1 MPQKRPFCNA
11 FTGCGRKRSGL
22 NVEQMPRDNRPRE
35 MFNSV
40 ESPNNIFDFNSEP
53 AVADIMQ
60 QIMSE
65 AKVWDAIQAANR
77 ELNKPQGM
85 NLNNYPAFSAQ

>member
-1 MPQKRPFCNA
+1 
-11 FTGCGRKRSGL
+11 
-22 NVEQMPRDNRPRE
+22 MPRDTLRE
-35 MFNSV
+35 MLNSV
-40 ESPNNIFDFNSEP
+40 ESPNAIFDFNSEP

-77 ELNKPQGM
+77 ELKKPSGLS
-85 NLNNYPAFSAQ
+85 LNNYPAFSAQ

>member
-1 MPQKRPFCNA
+1 MQRTA
-11 FTGCGRKRSGL
+11 
-22 NVEQMPRDNRPRE
+22 VPRDLY
-35 MFNSV
+35 NSL
-40 ESPNNIFDFNSEP
+40 ESPNNLFDFNSEP

-77 ELNKPQGM
+77 ELKKPTGLNM
-85 NLNNYPAFSAQ
+85 NNNYPTFSSQ

>member
-1 MPQKRPFCNA
+1 MFDLNA
-11 FTGCGRKRSGL
+11 
-22 NVEQMPRDNRPRE
+22 
-35 MFNSV
+35 
-40 ESPNNIFDFNSEP
+40 EP

-77 ELNKPQGM
+77 ELRKSSGGS
-85 NLNNYPAFSAQ
+85 NLDPSYPNFSSK

>member
-1 MPQKRPFCNA
+1 MNTVA
-11 FTGCGRKRSGL
+11 
-22 NVEQMPRDNRPRE
+22 EMPRE
-35 MFNSV
+35 MFNSL
-40 ESPNNIFDFNSEP
+40 EPNNIFDFNSEP

-77 ELNKPQGM
+77 ELRKPSGM
-85 NLNNYPAFSAQ
+85 NGNNYPTFSAQ

>member
-1 MPQKRPFCNA
+1 M
-11 FTGCGRKRSGL
+11 
-22 NVEQMPRDNRPRE
+22 EQMPRERE
-35 MFNSV
+35 LYNSL
-40 ESPNNIFDFNSEP
+40 ESSNNIFDFNSEP

-77 ELNKPQGM
+77 ELRKP
-85 NLNNYPAFSAQ
+85 NYPTFSAQ